1 MFLGFNE
8 YVWVVGVGGW
18 WMVMMVMR
26 ERNAMMGGGMRW
38 TEETA
43 EPLVQPITH
52 CASKTGIY
60 LQTPLSF
67 FPLDKVHP
75 LGVILIAL
83 QGYII

>member
-18 WMVMMVMR
+18 WMMMMVMR
-26 ERNAMMGGGMRW
+26 EINAMMGGGMRW

-52 CASKTGIY
+52 CASKGQGIMG
-60 LQTPLSF
+60 LLSTPLW
-67 FPLDKVHP
+67 LR
-75 LGVILIAL
+75 
-83 QGYII
+83 